1 MVNKFIYMKKALI
14 SLSLLAA
21 SFAQAQTGAWYNY
34 GEVLKYDIGFN
45 TGYYRTHIFPDS
57 TVNVDYSS
65 GLGSVW
71 MHSLGQVMDPYSDIF
86 DNSIAGAVDP
96 SIGYT
101 VDSINFPYR
110 YFRHQTGAPDTLII
124 QFFKQTN
131 FDNLYED
138 PWAGDPTYGGRS
150 YARLSYDSTLRRGD
164 NPFLEIVEILDFNDT
179 SSIWQTKKYAIG
191 ETIGVGEVVGAT
203 VTYIPG
209 NAYNTGDTLD
219 TYFNNPTPT
228 NQINDFIMYYF
239 LDDIFFHTT
248 GFYNHGIIASHAAR
262 YEDNSNFWDKQYWP
276 GIASS
281 YGIYH
286 ADIGFKISSAA
297 GTAIEES
304 SSIHSLAIIPNPA
317 SSNAL
322 LSFKL
327 TKPTNDG
334 ELIIYD
340 ISGKKINNMKLQ
352 NLIYG
357 KNNIQLPVKD
367 LKNGLYLVTI
377 NLEGEVYTKQLVV
390 SR

>member
-1 MVNKFIYMKKALI
+1 MFIIYINLMKNIFI

-21 SFAQAQTGAWYNY
+21 SFAQAQTGDWYNY

-57 TVNVDYSS
+57 TVIVDYSS

-86 DNSIAGAVDP
+86 DNTIAGAVDP

-124 QFFKQTN
+124 QFFKQAN
-131 FDNLYED
+131 FVNLYED
-138 PWAGDPTYGGRS
+138 PWAGDPTFGGRS
-150 YARLSYDSTLRRGD
+150 YARVSYDSTLRRGD
-164 NPFLEIVEILDFNDT
+164 DPFLEIVEILDFNDT
-179 SSIWQTKKYAIG
+179 SSVWQTKKYAIG
-191 ETIGVGEVVGAT
+191 ETIGVGEVVGAS

-209 NAYNTGDTLD
+209 NSYNIGDTLD

-239 LDDIFFHTT
+239 FDDLFVHAT
-248 GFYNHGIIASHAAR
+248 GSYNHGVIASHAAR

-281 YGIYH
+281 NGIYH
-286 ADIGFKISSAA
+286 ADIGFKISSA
-297 GTAIEES
+297 TAIEES
-304 SSIHSLAIIPNPA
+304 SNIHSLAIIPNPA
-317 SSNAL
+317 S
-322 LSFKL
+322 
-327 TKPTNDG
+327 
-334 ELIIYD
+334 
-340 ISGKKINNMKLQ
+340 
-352 NLIYG
+352 
-357 KNNIQLPVKD
+357 
-367 LKNGLYLVTI
+367 
-377 NLEGEVYTKQLVV
+377 
-390 SR
+390 